1 MICKV
6 INKSLLFYFLEIPV
20 PTLKLVTKWPDVFPT
35 ESVDMSCEMQ
45 KDSADWTYAFYR
57 DGTEVQHYNSDKG
70 RNLSITSAST
80 SDGGNYSCSGKLK
93 SRDVYST
100 KGSPLN
106 LHVYGE
112 ICFLLLIFDTVLH

>member
-1 MICKV
+1 M
-6 INKSLLFYFLEIPV
+6 INKSLIFYFLEIPV

-35 ESVDMSCEMQ
+35 ESVNMICEMQ
-45 KDSADWTYAFYR
+45 TDSADWTYAFYR
-57 DGTEVQHYNSDKG
+57 DGTEVQHYNSNKD
-70 RNLSITSAST
+70 RNLPITSASI